1 MAATHEHIKMTKK
14 TNELNQKTSPVW
26 LRWDY
31 RTVAVWS
38 FNLRDF
44 MFFKIEPS
52 SKYYF
57 LVSHQ
62 IKRNKDQENG
72 SILLKGNPEA
82 PDSGSGFSLFTFFS
96 FPLPSVYEQ
105 ENNKRKYFLQIC
117 SSVHSFLSF
126 PWGVHSFSQNN
137 YTLLFGIFLL
147 ENELLQ

>member
-1 MAATHEHIKMTKK
+1 
-14 TNELNQKTSPVW
+14 
-26 LRWDY
+26 
-31 RTVAVWS
+31 
-38 FNLRDF
+38 

-82 PDSGSGFSLFTFFS
+82 PDSGSGFSLSLLFFLFFFPQFMNRKIIKENTFYKFAAQ
-96 FPLPSVYEQ
+96 FILFY
-105 ENNKRKYFLQIC
+105 
-117 SSVHSFLSF
+117 LSL
-126 PWGVHSFSQNN
+126 GESFSQNN